1 MRACACLAKRK
12 LGAFCQI
19 LEGKMIVVVTKL
31 VFKNICKKAIDA
43 NS

>member
-1 MRACACLAKRK
+1 MRARACLAKRK

-19 LEGKMIVVVTKL
+19 LESKVIVVVAKL
-31 VFKNICKKAIDA
+31 VFKNIYKKVIDA